1 MGTGSAVQTGA
12 REIFVKGQQMVNDNL
27 VKCPVCGGFTHV
39 DKPELLAALNDP
51 KIREQ
56 IEKYVAELVQ
66 SPSGELAVVATGQPH
81 GGDFNKDVHKWN
93 PNVPVWR
100 RSPKE

>member
-1 MGTGSAVQTGA
+1 
-12 REIFVKGQQMVNDNL
+12 MVNDDL
-27 VKCPVCGGFTHV
+27 VKCPICSGFTHI

-51 KIREQ
+51 KIRQQ
-56 IEKYVAELVQ
+56 IEIYVADLLR
-66 SPSGELAVVATGQPH
+66 SPVSELAGVAV
-81 GGDFNKDVHKWN
+81 GGSPARDFNTDVHKWN